1 MYAIFKNTQRFC
13 RLSRTLTNNPG
24 VQLKKRS
31 FTEKSDCLETGARA
45 EHPSA
50 VPSTTD
56 KQRREQMDEIVRHMQ
71 VLALLRDPTQEG
83 AVEDEEHQVEYLL
96 SAMNIADK
104 LLEVD
109 IDGVKPM
116 HSLLE
121 NEVTYLRPDEPSV
134 LSEDER
140 CITQSN
146 SKNYKFGMYV
156 APPIPAT
163 KVSRKVTKQVSEVT
177 DSEDE
182 DF

>member
-1 MYAIFKNTQRFC
+1 MYTLFKNTRRLC
-13 RLSRTLTNNPG
+13 RISRKLIYNSS
-24 VQLKKRS
+24 VQLKRS
-31 FTEKSDCLETGARA
+31 FTEKSDCLETGAGA
-45 EHPSA
+45 
-50 VPSTTD
+50 D
-56 KQRREQMDEIVRHMQ
+56 KERRQQIGEIVRHMQ

-83 AVEDEEHQVEYLL
+83 AVKDEEHQVEYLL
-96 SAMNIADK
+96 SAMNIADR

-109 IDGVKPM
+109 IDGVKPV

-140 CITQSN
+140 FVTQSN

-163 KVSRKVTKQVSEVT
+163 KVSRKVTKQVN

>member
-1 MYAIFKNTQRFC
+1 MYCLFKNFRCYC
-13 RLSRTLTNNPG
+13 RLSRKLTNCISS
-24 VQLKKRS
+24 VRAKRS
-31 FTEKSDCLETGARA
+31 FTESSGSDTSARA
-45 EHPSA
+45 EHPA
-50 VPSTTD
+50 EAPSTTEER
-56 KQRREQMDEIVRHMQ
+56 RREMNEIVRHMQ

-83 AVEDEEHQVEYLL
+83 AVKDEENQVEYLL

-109 IDGVKPM
+109 INGVKPM

-134 LSEDER
+134 LNEDER
-140 CITQSN
+140 HITQSN
-146 SKNYKFGMYV
+146 SSNYKFGMYV

-163 KVSRKVTKQVSEVT
+163 KVSRKVTKQID

>member
-1 MYAIFKNTQRFC
+1 MYTLFKNTRRFC
-13 RLSRTLTNNPG
+13 RLSRTLKC
-24 VQLKKRS
+24 QLKRS
-31 FTEKSDCLETGARA
+31 FREKSDCLETGARA
-45 EHPSA
+45 EHPGA
-50 VPSTTD
+50 D
-56 KQRREQMDEIVRHMQ
+56 KERRQQIDEIVRHMQ

-83 AVEDEEHQVEYLL
+83 AVKDEEHQVEYLL
-96 SAMNIADK
+96 SAMNIADQ
-104 LLEVD
+104 LLKVN

-140 CITQSN
+140 CVTQSN

-163 KVSRKVTKQVSEVT
+163 KVSRKVTKQVN

>member
-1 MYAIFKNTQRFC
+1 MCTLLRNGRRFC
-13 RLSRTLTNNPG
+13 KLYRTPMNYNST
-24 VQLKKRS
+24 VQLQRLL
-31 FTEKSDCLETGARA
+31 TEKYYCSDTGA
-45 EHPSA
+45 EHSPSA
-50 VPSTTD
+50 TD
-56 KQRREQMDEIVRHMQ
+56 KQRRQEMVEIVRHMQ

-83 AVEDEEHQVEYLL
+83 AVEDEEDQVEYLQ

-109 IDGVKPM
+109 IEGVKPM

-121 NEVTYLRPDEPSV
+121 NEITYLRPDESSV

-140 CITQSN
+140 HITQSN

-156 APPIPAT
+156 APTIPAT
-163 KVSRKVTKQVSEVT
+163 KVSRKVTKQVT
-177 DSEDE
+177 DTDDE

>member
-1 MYAIFKNTQRFC
+1 M
-13 RLSRTLTNNPG
+13 
-24 VQLKKRS
+24 QLLKRS
-31 FTEKSDCLETGARA
+31 FTEKSDCLKTGARA
-45 EHPSA
+45 EHPGS
-50 VPSTTD
+50 D
-56 KQRREQMDEIVRHMQ
+56 KERRQEIDEIVRHMQ

-83 AVEDEEHQVEYLL
+83 AVKDEEHQVEYLL
-96 SAMNIADK
+96 SAMNIADQ
-104 LLEVD
+104 LLEAD

-121 NEVTYLRPDEPSV
+121 NEMTYLRPDEPSV

-140 CITQSN
+140 CVTQSN

-163 KVSRKVTKQVSEVT
+163 KVSRKVTKQVN

>member
-1 MYAIFKNTQRFC
+1 MHLK
-13 RLSRTLTNNPG
+13 RL
-24 VQLKKRS
+24 
-31 FTEKSDCLETGARA
+31 FTDKPDYSEVLDR
-45 EHPSA
+45 SA
-50 VPSTTD
+50 VVSSTTD
-56 KQRREQMDEIVRHMQ
+56 KQRRQEMDEIVRHMQ

-83 AVEDEEHQVEYLL
+83 AVENEEHQVEYLL
-96 SAMNIADK
+96 SAMNIADR

-121 NEVTYLRPDEPSV
+121 SEVTYLRPDEASV

-140 CITQSN
+140 CITQGN

-163 KVSRKVTKQVSEVT
+163 KVSRKVTKQVT
-177 DSEDE
+177 DNEDE